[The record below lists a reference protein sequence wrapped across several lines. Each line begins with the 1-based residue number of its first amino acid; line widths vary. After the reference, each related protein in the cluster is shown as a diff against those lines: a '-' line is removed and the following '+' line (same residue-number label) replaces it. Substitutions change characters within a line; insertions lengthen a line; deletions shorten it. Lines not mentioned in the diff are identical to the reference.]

1 MSLKRLLALGVLVA
15 AVLAGIVS
23 HYASSHP
30 DGLERVAEDKG
41 FNAEE
46 KDHPLGDSPLA
57 DYGVKGVDD
66 ERASVGLS
74 GIIGVGVV
82 LVAGT
87 GLFWMLRRRP
97 DGGEEGAGADGPAE
111 KTRS

>member
-1 MSLKRLLALGVLVA
+1 MSLRRLLALGVLVA

-23 HYASSHP
+23 YYASSHP

-46 KDHPLGDSPLA
+46 KDHALGDSPLA
-57 DYGVKGVDD
+57 DYGVKGVAD

-87 GLFWMLRRRP
+87 GLFWMLRGRP
-97 DGGEEGAGADGPAE
+97 DGGGEPAE
-111 KTRS
+111 PAGKTRA

>member
-1 MSLKRLLALGVLVA
+1 MSLKKLLALGVLVA

-41 FNAEE
+41 INAKEE
-46 KDHPLGDSPLA
+46 DHPLGGSPLA
-57 DYGVKGVDD
+57 DYGVKGVAD

-74 GIIGVGVV
+74 GLIGVGVV
-82 LVAGT
+82 LVAGS
-87 GLFWMLRRRP
+87 GLFWLLRGRSE
-97 DGGEEGAGADGPAE
+97 GGAARGGAGERTEAHP
-111 KTRS
+111 

>member
-1 MSLKRLLALGVLVA
+1 MSLKRLLAVGVLVA

-23 HYASSHP
+23 YYASSHP

-41 FNAEE
+41 LNAAE
-46 KDHPLGDSPLA
+46 KDHALGDSPLA
-57 DYGVKGVDD
+57 DYGVKGVEN

-82 LVAGT
+82 LVLGT
-87 GLFWMLRRRP
+87 GLFWVLRGRR
-97 DGGEEGAGADGPAE
+97 DASAGSEEPLE
-111 KTRS
+111 KTHS